1 MTYRN
6 PIILVIGLALAMAM
20 GTGCSTSNQRAIP
33 ATPTM
38 TVFCLQGSLMK
49 TDLGSEGSTHGD
61 LTTWWANV
69 YSSMPTSKNPK
80 DTTLVGIASGF
91 MITTG
96 PSKDL
101 GDKDG
106 FEFRVSNFTL
116 KLLDSNDSIVCSGI
130 HRYEEAVGQL
140 TNQVQRPITGGT
152 GQFLGRAGEAI
163 VTAEGDDWFRVD
175 LYLLD

>member
-6 PIILVIGLALAMAM
+6 PLILVIGLALTMAM

-33 ATPTM
+33 ATPSM
-38 TVFCLQGSLMK
+38 TVFCLEGSLMK

-69 YSSMPTSKNPK
+69 YSSMPT
-80 DTTLVGIASGF
+80 SGF